1 MNFLLKQIFLVTTTD
16 EIQQINPKIHFRNV
30 TILENCEL
38 SYLLGFLAS
47 VPIKF
52 LEGAHAQMWLS

>member
-1 MNFLLKQIFLVTTTD
+1 MTTTD

-30 TILENCEL
+30 TILETCEL